1 MPQEFIMSIH
11 RSVCALLVLAA
22 GAATSFAQSTVPVK
36 LVFKEGDAIAG
47 STISSLNSPFTDG
60 NGRMAALVIL
70 ADGSRVILDESLSVV
85 FNSSTIGSPVL
96 TGGEGT
102 IGISNAGGY
111 IYSPSIDGEDGVF
124 SNGGSLLRGTD
135 AAPGLA
141 GLFTTFCSRP
151 TMRPDGT
158 AQWVSGTSATSGGTT
173 SARVIYQ
180 NPTPG
185 VPANTTP
192 VMVGGDVYG
201 GLATTAQGLGFDY
214 SISNNGLHRIH
225 QLTAAG
231 APTTSDTF
239 IAADDVLIAREGSP
253 APVGN
258 WSGTLRNVSI
268 NNSGIFAF
276 AADTTEVTSA
286 DEIIYSNA
294 GMIMQEGTVVGGA
307 ALAGT
312 CNALSVNNL
321 GDIIF
326 TWGTGATEVLC
337 KGTIATMPGSAVKL
351 LQVNDLAD
359 INNDGT
365 GDFTVIDFEASA
377 TIGPGLDLA
386 DDGRVFVE
394 VTLRPIGGTSTDDF
408 EAILRFPTDPA
419 GCPADLDNDG
429 VFPGGTP
436 DGGVDINDLLFF
448 LAAFEGG
455 DVAADLD
462 NDGDPAVGTPDGGV
476 DINDLL
482 FFLAR
487 FEAGC

>member
-1 MPQEFIMSIH
+1 
-11 RSVCALLVLAA
+11 
-22 GAATSFAQSTVPVK
+22 
-36 LVFKEGDAIAG
+36 
-47 STISSLNSPFTDG
+47 
-60 NGRMAALVIL
+60 
-70 ADGSRVILDESLSVV
+70 
-85 FNSSTIGSPVL
+85 
-96 TGGEGT
+96 
-102 IGISNAGGY
+102 
-111 IYSPSIDGEDGVF
+111 
-124 SNGGSLLRGTD
+124 
-135 AAPGLA
+135 
-141 GLFTTFCSRP
+141 
-151 TMRPDGT
+151 MRPDGT
-158 AQWVSGTSATSGGTT
+158 AQWVSGTSVTSGGTT
-173 SARVIYQ
+173 SARVIFQ
-180 NPTPG
+180 NPTPNN
-185 VPANTTP
+185 PAATTP
-192 VMVGGDVYG
+192 VIVGGDVYG
-201 GLATTAQGLGFDY
+201 GLATTAQGLGFEY
-214 SISNNGLHRIH
+214 SFSDNGLHRIH

-239 IAADDVLIAREGSP
+239 IAADNVLIAREGSP

-268 NNSGIFAF
+268 NNAGTFAF
-276 AADTTEVTSA
+276 AADTTDVAAS
-286 DEIIYSNA
+286 DEIIYSNT
-294 GMIMQEGTVVGGA
+294 GMIMQEGTVIGGT
-307 ALAGT
+307 ALSST
-312 CNALSVNNL
+312 CNALSVNNMD
-321 GDIIF
+321 DIIF

-394 VTLRPIGGTSTDDF
+394 VTLRPIGGAAADDF
-408 EAILRFPTDPA
+408 EAILRFPADPA